1 MDQSTHV
8 LRFVDS
14 PIREFCFLSYY
25 EGTITE
31 FCRPRKGFCCRPK
44 LDGPINTW
52 DLLAP
57 KREFYFHLYYEGL
70 IFIYGICCPRKG
82 FCCLYKLEESINTCT
97 EYWCP
102 KGKSV
107 FFYTN
112 LLNFVVCKRD
122 SIVFTSLRDQSTHVL
137 RCVATQ

>member
-1 MDQSTHV
+1 MTLYTTAALYRV
-8 LRFVDS
+8 LS
-14 PIREFCFLSYY
+14 SK
-25 EGTITE
+25 
-31 FCRPRKGFCCRPK
+31 KGFYCRLN
-44 LDGPINTW
+44 LDGPINTCIEICWLANKGILFSFILRGNNYWILSSKKGILLSSKTWRTNQHIYW

-82 FCCLYKLEESINTCT
+82 FCCLYKLEGSINTCT

-107 FFYTN
+107 FFYTM
-112 LLNFVVCKRD
+112 RD
-122 SIVFTSLRDQSTHVL
+122 
-137 RCVATQ
+137 